1 MQGVPADVK
10 ALVLPLGEERY
21 ALTLTS
27 VQQVLSS
34 PRVTHLPVADEALL
48 GLINV
53 RGEIVPLFDLAML
66 AGVAEKPS
74 STFAILVTT
83 SQGPAALGVAVR
95 PESTELDERLASDG
109 PADAPRVYP
118 AGDRLIT
125 LLEVETLLV
134 TSRLGASRAS

>member
-1 MQGVPADVK
+1 MK
-10 ALVLPLGEERY
+10 ALVLPLGEEHY

-34 PRVTHLPVADEALL
+34 PRVTQLPVTDQALL

-53 RGEIVPLFDLAML
+53 RGEIVPLFDLALL
-66 AGVAEKPS
+66 AGVDAKPS
-74 STFAILVTT
+74 SAFAILVAT

-95 PESTELDERLASDG
+95 PESTELDEKLASDG

-118 AGDRLIT
+118 GGRGLIT

-134 TSRLGASRAS
+134 TSRLGLPRAN